1 MPDMSPVFDVTF
13 SGWQVYQR
21 KLVTV
26 VGSLTAEQLDHQP
39 APALRS
45 PRKIAV
51 HLIAARASWFCD
63 MLHEGDVQI
72 GAIARWDEEDQPMR
86 TSAELV
92 HGLQATWMLLQDAL
106 ARWMPEQLV
115 EPVILPGSEGYT
127 VSRAWVIWHLL
138 EHDLHHGGELAYA
151 LGLQG
156 LTIGLPPGPED

>member
-1 MPDMSPVFDVTF
+1 MPDTSPAFDAIF

-26 VGSLTAEQLDHQP
+26 VTPLTDEQLDHQLE
-39 APALRS
+39 PALRS
-45 PRKIAV
+45 PRDITV
-51 HLIAARASWFCD
+51 HLIAARAGWFFD
-63 MLHEGDVQI
+63 MLHEGDDQI
-72 GAIARWDEEDQPMR
+72 GAIARWDETGQQKR

-92 HGLQATWMLLQDAL
+92 YGLQATWTLLQDAL
-106 ARWMPEQLV
+106 ARWTPEALV
-115 EPVILPGSEGYT
+115 EPIILPGPKGYT